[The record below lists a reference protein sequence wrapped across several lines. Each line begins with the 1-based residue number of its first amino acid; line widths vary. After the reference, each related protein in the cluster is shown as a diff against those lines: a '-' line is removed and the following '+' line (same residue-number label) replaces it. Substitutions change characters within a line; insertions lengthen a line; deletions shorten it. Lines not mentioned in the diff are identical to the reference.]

1 MAMKKRSALVVD
13 DEPDIVHIVKTMLE
27 TEGFEV
33 LCANDGSQVFDL
45 VAERIPD
52 ILIIDR
58 MMPGMNGIEVISKL
72 KESPR
77 TASIPIIMLTSM
89 DKFDDVSE
97 GYKQGADGYITNP
110 FTKAQIIS
118 GVNLV

>member
-1 MAMKKRSALVVD
+1 MKKRSALVVD

-27 TEGFEV
+27 AEGFEV
-33 LCANDGSQVFDL
+33 LCANDGSQVFGL
-45 VAERIPD
+45 VAQRIPD

-77 TASIPIIMLTSM
+77 TASIPI
-89 DKFDDVSE
+89 
-97 GYKQGADGYITNP
+97 
-110 FTKAQIIS
+110 
-118 GVNLV
+118 